1 MLNPLAPF
9 TGGNLFLGPQ
19 DFVDYMPQLEMDL
32 VPEEGEIGVPTK
44 K

>member
-19 DFVDYMPQLEMDL
+19 DFADYMPQLEMDL
-32 VPEEGEIGVPTK
+32 IPEGEMGAPAK

>member
-19 DFVDYMPQLEMDL
+19 DFVDYMPQLEMDMI
-32 VPEEGEIGVPTK
+32 PEGETGVPAK